1 MNVEI
6 SVPVASVVTGAS
18 QLGPITCGFM
28 DGCLIYLGFESHG
41 SGVHGL
47 VAKHIAPPMILKARQ
62 QEHRQ
67 FDTIIDFIDNHHQT
81 RRIPINAM
89 GTPFQKQ
96 VWTQLLHIPFG
107 KTWTYKQLAAAAGV
121 PGSYRAVA
129 NACAANPIAV
139 LIPCHRVT
147 QTNGALGGY
156 HWGTELKSQLLELEA
171 QQAEEMKHAG
181 LSLAPQVI
189 REESSRPHRKISPNV
204 IGEQTRRT

>member
-1 MNVEI
+1 
-6 SVPVASVVTGAS
+6 
-18 QLGPITCGFM
+18 M
-28 DGCLIYLGFESHG
+28 DGCLIYLGFESYG

-47 VAKHIAPPMILKARQ
+47 VAKNIAPPMILKARR

-67 FDTIIDFIDNHHQT
+67 FDAIIDLIDNNHKT
-81 RRIPINAM
+81 RRFPMNAM
-89 GTPFQKQ
+89 GTPFQEQ

-107 KTWTYKQLAAAAGV
+107 KTWTYKQLAEAAGV

-156 HWGTELKSQLLELEA
+156 HWGTEIKSQLLELEA
-171 QQAEEMKHAG
+171 QQAEEMEHAC
-181 LSLAPQVI
+181 LSLAPKVI
-189 REESSRPHRKISPNV
+189 REESSRPH
-204 IGEQTRRT
+204 